1 MITLS
6 FLKHFDPHTPLSHCK
21 AYTLQLLHFAP
32 FFHSNH
38 TVPLAPDN
46 YVRLIIL
53 LTLYLLTATLSLFSC
68 YNVKSQN
75 KGIYFISTVFLEK
88 FYGYSFFNVITFIRT
103 TNKFSF
109 RQELVFHVNRFF
121 YYTFPK
127 TKDTNM
133 QIKPNEE
140 YPWQMLSRS
149 SPCSSKR

>member
-1 MITLS
+1 M
-6 FLKHFDPHTPLSHCK
+6 
-21 AYTLQLLHFAP
+21 
-32 FFHSNH
+32 
-38 TVPLAPDN
+38 
-46 YVRLIIL
+46 
-53 LTLYLLTATLSLFSC
+53 
-68 YNVKSQN
+68 
-75 KGIYFISTVFLEK
+75 STVFLEK

-140 YPWQMLSRS
+140 YPW
-149 SPCSSKR
+149 